1 MSSISIL
8 RCSIL
13 ACLACSTGAL
23 AEGYILGLGA
33 AGDSADGRAISAFG
47 DFGILENTWLSAT
60 LGATETS
67 SSFGDFSTTYAD
79 LGIDQYFKPLGVRV
93 SGAYWGDSSILDS
106 TDIRAALYYRNEVA
120 SISVDY
126 ERRDF
131 DFVFG
136 ADFRRGRREAE
147 FHADGWGMTN
157 RVNVSERT
165 TIRLSGM
172 VYNYSRDIRIQP
184 DIDALRFLSASR
196 LSLINS
202 LLDYRITAGVEY
214 EFGLRS
220 VDLSIGGWK
229 TAVDQSRVASYAIGF
244 LTPMSDRTDIEF
256 RLSFDDSESF
266 GNTTALTVYLYYFG
280 GY

>member
-136 ADFRRGRREAE
+136 ADSRRGRREAE